1 MATKGTGEDKYE
13 SKQKSITRR
22 SFAFAEAVS
31 QATEKNASAFM
42 NRITQRVPNEGGA
55 RQLGPSFYS
64 EIPADV
70 EKVLSQHEVDD
81 SSYFSEGK
89 AWGAWSTKPGKWPNE
104 TANWIPWVERVEK
117 RFGDVWKRLGIYDTI
132 KLSTITIPCDR
143 SLLAAAMCFWSSQTN
158 SLELQFGALSLTLI
172 DIAAITSLPP
182 HGQVVDIVFAE
193 GKFDI
198 DLGCELKD
206 RSKGR
211 PAVANFNTW
220 IELFNNGLMSKSL
233 SGDNNLEEKV
243 ESQQETMEVTPV
255 EHAGFLAF
263 WICKFLVCT
272 TSRKVNVEYYK
283 LAEALASKEV
293 QESDQPLALGPF
305 VLAHLYRCLHHCVT
319 EGLNPNW
326 SGPLWIFQLWLHT
339 YFPVFR
345 QPGLALAADTILGQQ
360 LASLDLLSHS
370 AEECFEV
377 LFKCEE
383 FSAEQFAV
391 CFSRKYP
398 PYLGVDVSQ
407 HASES
412 DTTWETACVA
422 WKSAIGMRDLF
433 WGGLSGK
440 TLKCGV
446 ELYSPSYF
454 SRQLGYYQAIPAPV
468 PESSNRYSSLRAV
481 FSNKDDIEQNNK
493 AFLYNMSFVMKTR
506 VATSKSSSHFREW
519 WMKRVGSR
527 FKDGLISAKRSA
539 FAGNPWV
546 QEKPKAAKRGKTT
559 SKVAKVIPI
568 ISGQESLKKCTKVGT
583 KRKANRSSTT
593 DSAKDG
599 ATMSSTSQSPPAK
612 QAAKQGEQS
621 SESEEELCVAKRNR
635 FMNLQKIIVQNASPS
650 ETEESVERTIEKDGQ
665 PVSDEPVGEI
675 VSSER
680 MAESE
685 VVTMSMQKET
695 LVLTQ
700 ASTQTSTPLSV
711 TSSLSEKLVS
721 ANEPEGFEAELQA
734 FMKAFSAD
742 ALTQTECYSAISQEP
757 TAQSTSM
764 EEIDGAL
771 KVVNETLSQP
781 LKEFV
786 ETGQLPKVKVAI
798 DLLLGA
804 KYFALPKVA
813 LIGEKLEVL
822 TQQISHVAGVYQEIE
837 KRRQQ
842 ILACE
847 QMKKALVPEFGWC
860 MEQKRVVESLEGKI
874 NELERQLASLK
885 QERQEVGKKLLQRSK
900 QCFQSQGQLKKIE
913 AELKNSEPRCM
924 QLESDLHDTSCTLGA
939 LKALLAD

>member
-1 MATKGTGEDKYE
+1 MASKGTGEDNYE
-13 SKQKSITRR
+13 GKQKSITKR
-22 SFAFAEAVS
+22 SFALAEALS
-31 QATEKNASAFM
+31 QATEKNALAFM
-42 NRITQRVPNEGGA
+42 NRITQRVQNEGGV
-55 RQLGPSFYS
+55 RQLGPSFQS
-64 EIPADV
+64 DIPADV
-70 EKVLSQHEVDD
+70 EKILSQHEVDD

-89 AWGAWSTKPGKWPNE
+89 AWGAWGTKPGKWPGE

-117 RFGDVWKRLGIYDTI
+117 RFGEIWKRLGIYDAI

-158 SLELQFGALSLTLI
+158 SLELQFGALSPTLI
-172 DIAAITSLPP
+172 DIAAIIGLPP

-198 DLGCELKD
+198 DLGGELRD

-211 PAVANFNTW
+211 PAVANYNTW
-220 IELFNNGLMSKSL
+220 IEVFNSGLGNKSL
-233 SGDNNLEEKV
+233 DIIGSPEEKE
-243 ESQQETMEVTPV
+243 ESQQETMEVTHV
-255 EHAGFLAF
+255 EHAAFLAF
-263 WICKFLVCT
+263 WICKYLVCT
-272 TSRKVNVEYYK
+272 TSKKVNVEYYK

-339 YFPVFR
+339 YFPTFR
-345 QPGLALAADTILGQQ
+345 QPGLALAVDTTLGQQ
-360 LASLDLLSHS
+360 LAPLDLLPHS

-377 LFKCEE
+377 LFKCPG

-398 PYLGVDVSQ
+398 SYLAMDISK

-412 DTTWETACVA
+412 ETRWETACSA

-433 WGGLSGK
+433 WGALSGK

-481 FSNKDDIEQNNK
+481 FANKDDIEQNNK
-493 AFLYNMSFVMKTR
+493 AFVYNMSFPMKTR
-506 VATSKSSSHFREW
+506 VATSKSSSQFREW
-519 WMKRVGSR
+519 WAKRVGSR
-527 FKDGLISAKRSA
+527 FKDGLVSARRSA
-539 FAGNPWV
+539 FAGNPWA
-546 QEKPKAAKRGKTT
+546 QEKPKAVRRGKIT
-559 SKVAKVIPI
+559 SKVARAIPT
-568 ISGQESLKKCTKVGT
+568 ISGQESLKKCAKGST
-583 KRKANRSSTT
+583 KRKAIHSAATEA
-593 DSAKDG
+593 AKDG
-599 ATMSSTSQSPPAK
+599 ATLSSTSQSPPKK
-612 QAAKQGEQS
+612 QPATQDEQS
-621 SESEEELCVAKRNR
+621 SESEEQLCVAKRSCLETFKKAN
-635 FMNLQKIIVQNASPS
+635 VQNAIPS
-650 ETEESVERTIEKDGQ
+650 EKEESVELTIDKDGQ
-665 PVSDEPVGEI
+665 PSSDEPVGEI
-675 VSSER
+675 ISPER

-685 VVTMSMQKET
+685 VVVMNMGET

-700 ASTQTSTPLSV
+700 TSTQASIPS
-711 TSSLSEKLVS
+711 SSLSEQHLVL
-721 ANEPEGFEAELQA
+721 ANELEGNQGFEAELQA
-734 FMKAFSAD
+734 FMRAFSAD
-742 ALTQTECYSAISQEP
+742 ALIQTECCSAISQLP
-757 TAQSTSM
+757 TAHLTSR
-764 EEIDGAL
+764 EEVDGAL
-771 KVVNETLSQP
+771 KVVKEALAQP

-786 ETGQLPKVKVAI
+786 ETGQLSKVKVAM
-798 DLLLGA
+798 DFLLGA
-804 KYFALPKVA
+804 KYFAPLKVA

-822 TQQISHVAGVYQEIE
+822 TQQISRVAGSYQEIE

-874 NELERQLASLK
+874 NELERQLA
-885 QERQEVGKKLLQRSK
+885 
-900 QCFQSQGQLKKIE
+900 
-913 AELKNSEPRCM
+913 
-924 QLESDLHDTSCTLGA
+924 T
-939 LKALLAD
+939 